1 MANSNCD
8 RYSIGNRYHCP
19 PAKVRQWPRLF
30 ARVVGALT
38 FAAVMAACLWVLN
51 GGVK

>member
-19 PAKVRQWPRLF
+19 PAKPRRWPAIV
-30 ARVVGALT
+30 ARVVGAMA
-38 FAAVMAACLWVLN
+38 FAAIMAACLAILN
-51 GGVK
+51 Q